1 MPVVTTETQKT
12 NLSTGWWLSSI
23 PLQGRDGRAC
33 RSAPEAPMQEDSRAP
48 AADPRRAGTWRQ
60 GRCPEPNY
68 KLVRW
73 LQVWQRALQI
83 PQKRVWVWGGCWFWF
98 SLGAQDLR
106 FHPLPVNFGPASRG
120 HEEAKFACFA
130 GIPFPSPKRR
140 NRETKL
146 HFVGS
151 GVSNQ
156 VADWEGRSGG
166 VLPNEGKPR
175 TYLWVSLYFRVF
187 LLSPFIFCTPEDDE
201 CREQTW
207 LCPLAVGTHLSSRER
222 STLCTHL
229 CSPEFRS
236 AQRVVTLMSLA
247 G

>member
-1 MPVVTTETQKT
+1 M
-12 NLSTGWWLSSI
+12 
-23 PLQGRDGRAC
+23 
-33 RSAPEAPMQEDSRAP
+33 SRA
-48 AADPRRAGTWRQ
+48 
-60 GRCPEPNY
+60 
-68 KLVRW
+68 KL
-73 LQVWQRALQI
+73 QACALATGVTKGFANPTEI
-83 PQKRVWVWGGCWFWF
+83 GVWGGCWFWF